1 MSFKNQT
8 GDDVSWLGRLCVCVC
23 ASRRFSPKAQPLSSH
38 PLSLFL
44 SSLSPGHPRHGEAE
58 QAGMI
63 DSMGNEAEDATG
75 GEHLGSCV
83 CVSVCDDSVRGG
95 AGARRGERY
104 LYEKDKDESRNQRAL
119 SGPPPL
125 LVLPPRGAASRTRAH
140 ALMVSRQSPQTD
152 APTPSDGVPGKS
164 GGGNTAAAT
173 PGPPDAGGG
182 GHPSA
187 SGGGGGGGGGGDA
200 AAATAAASTGR
211 DEIYSY
217 EAPHTV
223 YALAWSVS

>member
-1 MSFKNQT
+1 
-8 GDDVSWLGRLCVCVC
+8 
-23 ASRRFSPKAQPLSSH
+23 
-38 PLSLFL
+38 
-44 SSLSPGHPRHGEAE
+44 
-58 QAGMI
+58 
-63 DSMGNEAEDATG
+63 MGNEAEDATG

-83 CVSVCDDSVRGG
+83 FVSVCDDSVRGG
-95 AGARRGERY
+95 AGARRGERS
-104 LYEKDKDESRNQRAL
+104 LYERTRTSLATNVHFPA
-119 SGPPPL
+119 
-125 LVLPPRGAASRTRAH
+125 PPRFSFSLLAGRPPVPARAH
-140 ALMVSRQSPQTD
+140 ALMVSRQSPQAD
-152 APTPSDGVPGKS
+152 APTLSDGVPGKS
-164 GGGNTAAAT
+164 GGGNTAVAT